1 VVTHEKGELEK
12 VTRDFFR
19 FFSQNMYQ
27 ADPVVQPDE
36 LLQLFQP
43 CISDEANEHLCKEFS
58 EQEIAN
64 ALFQM
69 GPLKAPW
76 PDGFPARFFQHNWET
91 MKGDVIRGVQE
102 FFSSGVMPPGINDT
116 SIVLISKK
124 EAPEQLKDFRPIAL
138 CNVIYKIVS
147 KCMVN
152 RLRPLLDDIIAPM
165 QSAFVLGR
173 LITDNTLIAFECL
186 HTISHGRK
194 VNKEF
199 GAYKL
204 DLAKAYDGVD

>member
-91 MKGDVIRGVQE
+91 MKGDVIRRVQE

-116 SIVLISKK
+116 SIVLI
-124 EAPEQLKDFRPIAL
+124 
-138 CNVIYKIVS
+138 
-147 KCMVN
+147 
-152 RLRPLLDDIIAPM
+152 
-165 QSAFVLGR
+165 
-173 LITDNTLIAFECL
+173 
-186 HTISHGRK
+186 
-194 VNKEF
+194 
-199 GAYKL
+199 
-204 DLAKAYDGVD
+204 